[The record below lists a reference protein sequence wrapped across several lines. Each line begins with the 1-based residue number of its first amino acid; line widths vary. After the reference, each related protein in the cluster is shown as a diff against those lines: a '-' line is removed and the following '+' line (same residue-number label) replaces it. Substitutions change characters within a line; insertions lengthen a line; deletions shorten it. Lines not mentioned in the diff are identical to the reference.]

1 MSYRKR
7 CLACFLDVAGRR
19 RFTFGEIDIMEYID
33 CWSSKEYQI
42 NVHVTDKK
50 WESYKKMNP
59 QLVKADVS
67 KFHIYTLEWYKDKLV
82 FLLDGNL
89 CYQFDKRKEK
99 LGLLISHIT

>member
-1 MSYRKR
+1 
-7 CLACFLDVAGRR
+7 
-19 RFTFGEIDIMEYID
+19 
-33 CWSSKEYQI
+33 
-42 NVHVTDKK
+42 
-50 WESYKKMNP
+50 MNP